1 MSTSPLQDRL
11 KAPISDGEIDRW
23 DIKEVRLRL
32 PRLVMSD
39 LKLLAEAKG
48 ISVNALA
55 AIFIDAGLVNH
66 SRKSIDETAPWFAN
80 YLRASGRP
88 RQQGNARAGADPDF
102 T

>member
-1 MSTSPLQDRL
+1 MSDEQ
-11 KAPISDGEIDRW
+11 IDRW

-39 LKLLAEAKG
+39 LKILAEAKG
-48 ISVNALA
+48 LSINALA
-55 AIFIDAGLVNH
+55 ATFIDAGLIAL
-66 SRKSIDETAPWFAN
+66 SRKSIDETAPWFAD

-88 RQQGNARAGADPDF
+88 KQQDGDKGQADPDF